1 MNPLITLAAGLLAS
15 VFSTDNERT
24 IEYSQLPQ
32 KAQQF
37 IEAHFKGSEV
47 LFVNKESGLT
57 YTEYKVHMRNGNE
70 IEFSGRGEW
79 EEIDCEHR
87 GVPES
92 VIPAKIASFLKE
104 RHPDLKV
111 EKISRDRN
119 KIEIDTDKGIEIVFN
134 SDFELLRYDD

>member
-1 MNPLITLAAGLLAS
+1 MNTLITLAAGLLAS
-15 VFSTDNERT
+15 VFSPDNERT

-37 IEAHFKGSEV
+37 IETHFKGSEV

-57 YTEYKVHMRNGNE
+57 YTEYKVHLMNGDE
-70 IEFSGRGEW
+70 IEFTGQGEW

-87 GVPES
+87 SVPQS
-92 VIPAKIASFLKE
+92 VIPEKIASFLKAK
-104 RHPDLKV
+104 HPDMKV

-119 KIEIDTDKGIEIVFN
+119 KIEVDMNTGLEIVFN